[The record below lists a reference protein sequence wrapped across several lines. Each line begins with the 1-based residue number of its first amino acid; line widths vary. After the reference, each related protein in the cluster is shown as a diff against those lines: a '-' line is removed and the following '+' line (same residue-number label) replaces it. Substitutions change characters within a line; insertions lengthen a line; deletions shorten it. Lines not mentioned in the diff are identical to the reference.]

1 MSRFFLLRRGG
12 AGRIKTVSNTKFL
25 TLPLTIKTGTEDDFF
40 QRGRQLARAADRR
53 EALPSESTISFEDPA
68 DVVKLITTAR
78 LALFRAIK
86 EMPGSITQ
94 ISERLH
100 RDRSAVKRD
109 VDELARA
116 GLVTVSEKV
125 LPGHGRMKEVR
136 ATAQRISLMA
146 EVA

>member
-1 MSRFFLLRRGG
+1 MAKL
-12 AGRIKTVSNTKFL
+12 
-25 TLPLTIKTGTEDDFF
+25 
-40 QRGRQLARAADRR
+40 ADRG
-53 EALPSESTISFEDPA
+53 EALPDERIVSFEDPA
-68 DVVKLITTAR
+68 DVMKLITTAR
-78 LALFRAIK
+78 LALFRAVK

-116 GLVTVSEKV
+116 GLVTIADKV

-136 ATAQRISLMA
+136 ATASRFSLQA
-146 EVA
+146 EVV

>member
-1 MSRFFLLRRGG
+1 MNKL
-12 AGRIKTVSNTKFL
+12 I
-25 TLPLTIKTGTEDDFF
+25 IKTGTEKDFF
-40 QRGRQLARAADRR
+40 RRGRQLAMAADRGEPIPEER
-53 EALPSESTISFEDPA
+53 ILSFEDPA
-68 DVVKLITTAR
+68 DVMKLLTTAR
-78 LALFRAIK
+78 VALFRAVK

-116 GLVTVSEKV
+116 GLVTIASKI
-125 LPGHGRMKEVR
+125 LPGHGRMKEVSAAADSFR
-136 ATAQRISLMA
+136 LQA

>member
-1 MSRFFLLRRGG
+1 M
-12 AGRIKTVSNTKFL
+12 TK
-25 TLPLTIKTGTEDDFF
+25 LTIKTGTEENFF
-40 QRGRQLARAADRR
+40 KRGRHLAKAADRGDS
-53 EALPSESTISFEDPA
+53 LPDERIVSFEDPA
-68 DVVKLITTAR
+68 EVMKLITTAR
-78 LALFRAIK
+78 LALFRAVK

-109 VDELARA
+109 VDELERA
-116 GLVTVSEKV
+116 GLVTIANKV

-136 ATAQRISLMA
+136 ATANRFSLQA